1 MIHDAGEWSGDV
13 ELRADICIVGAGAAG
28 ITLARE
34 LEGHGLRVI
43 LLESGGRTFRRDVQR
58 LYAGENAGRPSH
70 STYASRVRMFGGST
84 TRWSGMCRPLARSD
98 FERRSWIPHSGW
110 PFGLEEL
117 DPYYRR
123 AHVVCGLG
131 PCNYLPG
138 HWDSADRPLLP
149 LDWERIRAE
158 MYQFA
163 HPLDF
168 GVVYGEE
175 LARSR
180 DVHVHL
186 GANVVG
192 LAVDPD
198 VRKVTGVRVLT
209 ARGKRARVIADR
221 VVLACGGL
229 ENPRLLLASNERLPA
244 GLGNRHDLVGRFFM
258 DHVFLF
264 QGAVEL
270 SHPGR
275 MRNLHVIEDY
285 ERTGRDQP
293 SVATLALPEEVLQ
306 TEGLTRCVAFLVARP
321 GHKTRPAYFS
331 RGRQALNALAE
342 RMRGTDM
349 PDRPV
354 SQMIGEVLTDLPEV
368 SRALLGEAAERIRP
382 RPRLGLRVMVETTP
396 NPESRVTLGPQRDRL
411 GMPRI
416 RVDWRLNPDDSRSLL
431 RTTEVLDEELARA
444 NVGRLVDA
452 LPLHAEGWPVSASG
466 GMHHMGTTRM
476 HEDPRQGVVNPD
488 GRLHE
493 LSNLFVA
500 GSSVFPTGG
509 VANPTLTIV
518 ALAIRLADHLKGLPY
533 LRRTDP
539 EAGEGT

>member
-1 MIHDAGEWSGDV
+1 MIHDAGEWNDDT
-13 ELRADICIVGAGAAG
+13 EFRADICIVGAGAAG

-34 LEGHGLRVI
+34 LEGHGLRVL
-43 LLESGGRTFRRDVQR
+43 LLESGGRTFRRDVQE
-58 LYAGENAGRPSH
+58 LYAGENVGRPSH
-70 STYASRVRMFGGST
+70 STYGSRVRMFGGST
-84 TRWSGMCRPLARSD
+84 TRWSGMCRPLAPSD

-110 PFGLEEL
+110 PFGREAL

-131 PCNYLPG
+131 PYDYDPQR
-138 HWDSADRPLLP
+138 WASDDRPLLP
-149 LDWERIRAE
+149 LDWGRIQPE
-158 MYQFA
+158 IYLFA
-163 HPLDF
+163 DPLDF
-168 GVVYGEE
+168 GKVYGED

-180 DVHVHL
+180 NVQVHL

-192 LAVDPD
+192 FDVDPD
-198 VRKVTGVRVLT
+198 VRRVTGVRVLS

-221 VVLACGGL
+221 FVLACGGL
-229 ENPRLLLASNERLPA
+229 ENPRLLLASNDRLPA

-264 QGAVEL
+264 HGAVEP
-270 SHPGR
+270 SHPGQ

-285 ERTGRDQP
+285 ERMGRGRP
-293 SVATLALPEEVLQ
+293 SLATLALPEEVLQ
-306 TEGLTRCVAFLVARP
+306 AEGLTRCAAFFVVRP
-321 GHKTRPAYFS
+321 GHKTRPSYFS

-342 RMRGTDM
+342 RVRGADV
-349 PDRPV
+349 PDRP
-354 SQMIGEVLTDLPEV
+354 MTRMMADVLTGLPDV
-368 SRALLGEAAERIRP
+368 SRSFLSEAAERLRP
-382 RPRLGLRVMVETTP
+382 RARPRLALRVMVESTP

-431 RTTEVLDEELARA
+431 RTTEVLGEELARA
-444 NVGRLVDA
+444 NAGRLVDA
-452 LPLHAEGWPVSASG
+452 PPASADGWPMSASG

-493 LSNLFVA
+493 LPNLYVA

-533 LRRTDP
+533 SPPTNA
-539 EAGEGT
+539 EA